1 MLTIKAQVL
10 IDIEST
16 VMMKL
21 EMPYFEKLVAL
32 KRETIYKDL
41 VFRRKLHLKSAKTMP
56 LYG

>member
-32 KRETIYKDL
+32 KRETNL
-41 VFRRKLHLKSAKTMP
+41 
-56 LYG
+56 